1 MKTYTAPA
9 LTAKGNVIDL
19 TQAGRLGSD
28 DPIVHNTGL
37 GAAPGNVGFQ
47 L

>member
-9 LTAKGNVIDL
+9 LTAKGIVIDL
-19 TQAGRLGSD
+19 TQAGRFGSD
-28 DPIVHNTGL
+28 DTIVPKTGL

>member
-9 LTAKGNVIDL
+9 LTAKGSVIDL
-19 TQAGRLGSD
+19 TQVGRSGSD
-28 DPIVHNTGL
+28 DTIVHNTGL